1 MDAANK
7 KLAANEKLKSER
19 DDLERQLRDTKSS
32 KLSTEQGQP
41 VPNEESQHLRSENT
55 TLQQQLKGVEV
66 NRNQIQIELQETQ
79 MELDGLKQNLEEAER
94 IETQNEE
101 LVARLKSMSD
111 ELAGV
116 KDLQEELK
124 ACKSDKKDQE
134 QLVRCHT

>member
-1 MDAANK
+1 LDAANK